1 MKLGI
6 LFYGFRHGHINTLYK
21 KTESSPIAEIVA
33 CIEEN
38 EKARLD
44 AESALG
50 AEFSEKSYDEWLT
63 SPLVDAV
70 AIGGAYG
77 DRGRAIIKALRAGK
91 HIIADK
97 PICTSLSEL
106 DEICALARE
115 GGLKISCMLDLRY
128 LSQTLAAKKIL
139 DGGSLGEIRNI
150 SFNGQ
155 HCLNYGKRPS
165 WYFEEGMHGGTVNDL
180 AIHGLDLVRML
191 SGREIVAADRVRCWN
206 SYAEKEKDFKDCALI
221 MARLDG
227 GAGILADVSYS
238 APTQAFSL
246 PSYWEFRFWCERG
259 MLSFNYAENKVTVW
273 KEGESAPLVFDG
285 IVSDNDYLSELEA
298 EIREGRSEVTEN
310 VLASSRA
317 ALLLQAEADK
327 EDI

>member
-1 MKLGI
+1 MKLGV

-38 EKARLD
+38 EKARL
-44 AESALG
+44 AAQAALG
-50 AEFSEKSYDEWLT
+50 AKFSEKSYDEWLT
-63 SPLVDAV
+63 SPLVDVV

-77 DRGRAIIKALRAGK
+77 DRGKAIIKALRAGK

-97 PICTSLSEL
+97 PICTRISEL
-106 DEICALARE
+106 EEISALTRE
-115 GGLKISCMLDLRY
+115 KGLKISCMLDLRY
-128 LSQTLAAKKIL
+128 LPQTLAAKKIL

-155 HCLNYGKRPS
+155 HCLGYGKRPS
-165 WYFEEGMHGGTVNDL
+165 WYFEKDMHGGTVNDL

-191 SGREIVAADRVRCWN
+191 TGKEIEAADSVRCWN
-206 SYAEKEKDFKDCALI
+206 AYAEKEKDFKDCALI
-221 MARLDG
+221 MARLEG

-238 APTQAFSL
+238 APAQAFSL
-246 PSYWEFRFWCERG
+246 PSYWEFRFWCARG

-273 KEGESAPLVFDG
+273 EDGVSEPLVFDG
-285 IVSDNDYLSELEA
+285 IVSDNDYLYELEA
-298 EIREGRSEVTEN
+298 EIREDGSDTTEN

-317 ALLLQAEADK
+317 ALLLQEEADK
-327 EDI
+327 EGI